1 MQRRGRDRDESVLS
15 LFMSLVLIAVIVLSL
30 ALGVVLGYAIIFGIL
45 DVFDRSRRSATM
57 PTPGVLSQ
65 STSSD

>member
-1 MQRRGRDRDESVLS
+1 
-15 LFMSLVLIAVIVLSL
+15 MSLVLIAVIVLSL

-45 DVFDRSRRSATM
+45 DAFDRSRRSATM